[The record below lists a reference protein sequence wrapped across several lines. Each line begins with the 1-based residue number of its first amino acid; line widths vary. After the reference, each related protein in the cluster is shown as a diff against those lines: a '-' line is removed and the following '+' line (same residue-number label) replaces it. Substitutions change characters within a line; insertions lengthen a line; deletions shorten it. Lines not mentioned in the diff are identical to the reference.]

1 MIDNFRLTG
10 RPLLE
15 ILADPNSIFMQ
26 GLAKFQRRT
35 LYANITNDR
44 SAVYYTTSIS
54 KIDPFRKLERIK
66 VTYLAGYEDVIVDP
80 DAPLKIPDRPEGT
93 FVSRLWKGTKRTIRR
108 IPFFIALVAYVPFG
122 IITVLVNSCM
132 EALRSNRRIRL
143 YEQGQSDV
151 QPDTYRVPLLIA
163 ELRETIED
171 AYKNVNSAQ
180 NHEYLPSGVDEEDA
194 LEGMAPPRIT
204 REDSKPSTLFS
215 IHPEGPILAL
225 TPAQF
230 RMISALD
237 DLGWRKFPVHIHN
250 HRHSHAAIIMRGDK
264 RPGPNLEEGRVVF
277 RHWLDENFIM

>member
-54 KIDPFRKLERIK
+54 KIDPFTKLERTKI
-66 VTYLAGYEDVIVDP
+66 TYLTGYGDIIVDP
-80 DAPLKIPDRPEGT
+80 DAPLETHQNSEGN
-93 FVSRLWKGTKRTIRR
+93 FFSRLWKGTRKTVRR
-108 IPFFIALVAYVPFG
+108 IPFFVALVAYVPFG
-122 IITVLVNSCM
+122 IMTVLVNSGM

-143 YEQGQSDV
+143 YEQGLSSIK
-151 QPDTYRVPLLIA
+151 PDTYRVPLLITGLQEA
-163 ELRETIED
+163 VD
-171 AYKNVNSAQ
+171 DVYKNVNSAQ
-180 NHEYLPSGVDEEDA
+180 NHEYLPSDVDEEAA
-194 LEGMAPPRIT
+194 LEGMAPPKT
-204 REDSKPSTLFS
+204 VREDSKTSTLFS
-215 IHPEGPILAL
+215 HHPSGPILAL

-230 RMISALD
+230 RMIAALD
-237 DLGWRKFPVHIHN
+237 AVGWRKYPVHIHK

-264 RPGPNLEEGRVVF
+264 KRTASFDEGRIVF
-277 RHWLDENFIM
+277 RHWLKEDFIM